1 MRVLLVHNRYQQRGG
16 EDVVVENE
24 TALLQSKGHTVR
36 LVAAD
41 NNDIGALKS
50 KFSTALGSI
59 FSTDSRELVSNEIR
73 SFCPDIVHVHN
84 TFPLLS
90 PSVYYACADA
100 GVPVVQTLH
109 NFRLICPSAILSRER
124 QICEDC
130 VRKRFAWNG
139 ILHKC
144 YRGSVAGS
152 GVLATMIA
160 VHRLLGTWKERVSAY
175 IALTQFAMQKFV
187 EGGLPKDKLFVKP
200 NFVFPQPERG
210 KRSGNY
216 ALFVGRLAPEKGI
229 ETLLRAWKT
238 LPQDRVLKVVGDG
251 PLSKEVLSACEQQ
264 RNIEC
269 LGRQPKAAVHDLMDS
284 AAFLVFPSE
293 WYEGFPVVI
302 AEAFAKG
309 LPVVAS
315 NLGSAAELVSHGKTG
330 LLFPTGDATELAKAA
345 QWAFTNGSEMA
356 HMSDAARA
364 EFESKYTADHNY
376 SQLMQIYSA
385 VMKG

>member
-1 MRVLLVHNRYQQRGG
+1 
-16 EDVVVENE
+16 
-24 TALLQSKGHTVR
+24 
-36 LVAAD
+36 
-41 NNDIGALKS
+41 
-50 KFSTALGSI
+50 
-59 FSTDSRELVSNEIR
+59 
-73 SFCPDIVHVHN
+73 
-84 TFPLLS
+84 
-90 PSVYYACADA
+90 VYYACVDA

-109 NFRLICPSAILSRER
+109 NFRSICPSAILSRER
-124 QICEDC
+124 QICEEC
-130 VRKRFAWNG
+130 LGKRFAWNG

-152 GVLATMIA
+152 GVLAAMIA
-160 VHRLLGTWKERVSAY
+160 VHRLLGTWKEKVGAY
-175 IALTQFAMQKFV
+175 IALTQFAMRKFV

-200 NFVFPQPERG
+200 NFVYPQPERG

-229 ETLLRAWKT
+229 DTLLGAWKI

-251 PLSKEVLSACEQQ
+251 PLSKEVLSACERH

-269 LGRQPKAAVHDLMDS
+269 LGQQPKAAARDLMDS

-293 WYEGFPVVI
+293 CYEGFPVVI

-309 LPVVAS
+309 LPVIAS
-315 NLGSAAELVSHGKTG
+315 NLGSAAELVAHGKTG
-330 LLFPTGDATELAKAA
+330 LLFPPGDAIELAKAA
-345 QWAFTNGSEMA
+345 QWAFSHDSEMA

-376 SQLMQIYSA
+376 AQLMQIYSA